1 MLDIYEKLTPIV
13 GSKGG
18 VKEEVIEDV
27 EMEDAMC
34 SSNSK
39 HSSRFEGKKEPSDR
53 SVSKA
58 TSQKQVPHE
67 SKGSSVKGEVKTEHS
82 EESIP
87 VISDRSAKDVKVE
100 SKEVTGDNV
109 TKPQE
114 GKQSNQKPHSDDST
128 SSKQEVN
135 SSDSELSKQ
144 DSVKQE
150 SSPVSKNDGE
160 KKSEQDTK

>member
-27 EMEDAMC
+27 EMEDAMF

-58 TSQKQVPHE
+58 TPQRQVP
-67 SKGSSVKGEVKTEHS
+67 GSSVKGEVKTEHS

-87 VISDRSAKDVKVE
+87 VRSAKDVKVE
-100 SKEVTGDNV
+100 SKEVAGDNT

-114 GKQSNQKPHSDDST
+114 GEQSNQKPHSDDST

-135 SSDSELSKQ
+135 SSDSDPSKQ

-150 SSPVSKNDGE
+150 ESSSSVSKSDGE